1 MRTAGLFAGIGG
13 FELGLARAG
22 HETELLCEIDPAA
35 NTVLKHRFAKVRRFI
50 DDVAKIEQLP
60 RAIDL
65 VVAGFPCI
73 NLSLAGEKEG
83 IDGAQSSLVRHVFR
97 ILANTRV
104 PNLVIENVLFM
115 LHLNRGEGLLLILR
129 SLERL
134 RYRWAYRVVDALGFG
149 RPQRRERVF
158 IVASRELDPRQV
170 LFADNFAAPP
180 PTPRRTPPASGFY
193 WTEGIRG
200 IGWAPE
206 AVPTLKGGSTIGIP
220 SPPAIWVHGKGA
232 FTPDIRDAERM
243 QGFDVDW
250 TKPAESVARAGHRW
264 KLVGN
269 AVSAMAS
276 EWLGRRLAT
285 PGTYV
290 HQLDPPLAT
299 DRTLPIAGWSMGKG
313 AMEAVAVTRWAARV
327 ERPPLM
333 KWLKFAPRP
342 LSFKATRGFLERS
355 QRSSLR
361 FEAGFLDDLRKHEA
375 AMREPDDLGRRAA
388 AS

>member
-1 MRTAGLFAGIGG
+1 MSMEARSGPNTVVRGRIGLAAGLCAAAFSVIVIRLVEVMVFGA
-13 FELGLARAG
+13 GLAATADVAAARQPMRADFVDRNG
-22 HETELLCEIDPAA
+22 VLIARDLPVSDLYVTPAA
-35 NTVLKHRFAKVRRFI
+35 FWDTDEAARVLAKTTGADAARLKEAFAAKRGYVLVRR
-50 DDVAKIEQLP
+50 
-60 RAIDL
+60 
-65 VVAGFPCI
+65 
-73 NLSLAGEKEG
+73 
-83 IDGAQSSLVRHVFR
+83 
-97 ILANTRV
+97 
-104 PNLVIENVLFM
+104 
-115 LHLNRGEGLLLILR
+115 GL
-129 SLERL
+129 
-134 RYRWAYRVVDALGFG
+134 
-149 RPQRRERVF
+149 
-158 IVASRELDPRQV
+158 
-170 LFADNFAAPP
+170 
-180 PTPRRTPPASGFY
+180 
-193 WTEGIRG
+193 
-200 IGWAPE
+200 
-206 AVPTLKGGSTIGIP
+206 
-220 SPPAIWVHGKGA
+220 
-232 FTPDIRDAERM
+232 TPDIRDAERM